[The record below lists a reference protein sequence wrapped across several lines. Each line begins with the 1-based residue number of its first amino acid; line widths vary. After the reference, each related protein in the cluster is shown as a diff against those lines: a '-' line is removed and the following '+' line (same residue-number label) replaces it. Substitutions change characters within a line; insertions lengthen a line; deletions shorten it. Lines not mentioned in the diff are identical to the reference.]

1 MLKSGSQRSNQ
12 KENTMSEIHLDGG
25 EISVLKA
32 IGFSGTPLAGE
43 QLIEKVKD
51 FAEAEL
57 LDTLDGLIMMGYLL
71 SDKQSLHCMEDI
83 EHSNF
88 RINSGYSKDLRDAI
102 DPRRR
107 QPEKPSRR
115 VRRE

>member
-1 MLKSGSQRSNQ
+1 MPDIN
-12 KENTMSEIHLDGG
+12 LDGG

-32 IGFSGTPLAGE
+32 IGFSGTPMAGE
-43 QLIEKVKD
+43 QLVERVKD

-71 SDKQSLHCMEDI
+71 SDKQSLHSMEDI

-88 RINSGYSKDLRDAI
+88 RINSGYSRELRDAI
-102 DPRRR
+102 DPRHR
-107 QPEKPSRR
+107 QAEKPSRR

>member
-1 MLKSGSQRSNQ
+1 MLKSGSQRDQ
-12 KENTMSEIHLDGG
+12 RINTMSEINLDGG

-32 IGFSGTPLAGE
+32 IGFGGNSIDGD

-57 LDTLDGLIMMGYLL
+57 LDTLQGLIMLGYLL
-71 SDKQSLHCMEDI
+71 TDKQSLHCLDDI
-83 EHSNF
+83 RHSNF
-88 RINSGYSKDLRDAI
+88 RINSGYSKELRDSI
-102 DPRRR
+102 DPRRKD
-107 QPEKPSRR
+107 QNKPSRR

>member
-1 MLKSGSQRSNQ
+1 
-12 KENTMSEIHLDGG
+12 MSEIHLDGG

-32 IGFSGTPLAGE
+32 IGFSGTSLSGD
-43 QLIEKVKD
+43 QLIERVKN

-71 SDKQSLHCMEDI
+71 TDKQSIHCMEDI
-83 EHSNF
+83 ERSNF
-88 RINSGYSKDLRDAI
+88 RVNSGYSKELRDAI
-102 DPRRR
+102 DPKRR
-107 QPEKPSRR
+107 QPEKSSKR